1 MSLSIIDLAELNTIR
16 LIHPDR
22 VVVVTHKHS
31 FDSYKSTVSY
41 LFEKSIDMSIYVF
54 EHADLY
60 EVLNDSSVL
69 ALPWLSDRN
78 L

>member
-31 FDSYKSTVSY
+31 FDSYPR
-41 LFEKSIDMSIYVF
+41 
-54 EHADLY
+54 
-60 EVLNDSSVL
+60 
-69 ALPWLSDRN
+69 ALLWSEANIRQE
-78 L
+78 